1 MLKVRLD
8 MRVMPDCVLVLDSDE
23 RQMIKKCGSTKP
35 DKIVSSSNSLKVKFH
50 SDSSVVK
57 KGFRATWKQV
67 TASSGGNIKTPNY
80 PNPYPTN
87 QDKVSKA
94 LHITITITVTTAL
107 HCQTWTLEVPSGQKV
122 ELTFESFEL
131 ELHSSCG
138 YDYVQVSF
146 GSTKQKYC
154 GSTKPGPITSSGKKM
169 TVLFHSDYSENYK
182 GFSAVW
188 KAVA

>member
-1 MLKVRLD
+1 M
-8 MRVMPDCVLVLDSDE
+8 MPDCVLVLDSDE

-94 LHITITITVTTAL
+94 PHITITITVTTAL
-107 HCQTWTLEVPSGQKV
+107 SDVDTG
-122 ELTFESFEL
+122 
-131 ELHSSCG
+131 
-138 YDYVQVSF
+138 
-146 GSTKQKYC
+146 GSLRTE
-154 GSTKPGPITSSGKKM
+154 GRAN
-169 TVLFHSDYSENYK
+169 LREF
-182 GFSAVW
+182 
-188 KAVA
+188 